1 MISILM
7 KLRLCFA
14 LLIIGAAGFTLAA
27 AWVLGSSLSA
37 PHQAAIGL
45 PPVDLDAQ
53 VVMFPGKSGASLS
66 GWFIPGQA
74 GRGGVLL
81 LHGIRS
87 SRREMLGRAAFL
99 HQAGYSILLFDF
111 QAHGESPGEHI
122 TFGYLESQDAQ
133 AAFDYLQ
140 RRIPGQPVGVIGVS
154 LGGAAT
160 LLGESPLPAD
170 ALVLESVFPDFE
182 EAVANRIAIR
192 LGSLGHYLAP
202 LFVWQVRT
210 RLGIDPRRL
219 SPIERISQ
227 ASSPLLIIAGTED
240 QRTTLS
246 EARRL
251 YDQAPEPKEFWAVQ
265 GAAHQNFHRYAPAQY
280 EARVLNFFER
290 FLGSNSHVQFK

>member
-1 MISILM
+1 MIATLM
-7 KLRLCFA
+7 KLRFCLA
-14 LLIIGAAGFTLAA
+14 LIAGAAGFTLAA
-27 AWVLGSSLSA
+27 AWFFGSSLSA
-37 PHQAAIGL
+37 PHQMAIGL

-66 GWFIPGQA
+66 GWFVPGQT
-74 GRGGVLL
+74 GQGGVLL

-87 SRREMLGRAAFL
+87 NRREMLGRAAFL
-99 HQAGYSILLFDF
+99 HQAGYSVLLFDF
-111 QAHGESPGEHI
+111 QAHGESPGERI

-140 RRIPGQPVGVIGVS
+140 RRIPGQPIGVIGVS

-160 LLGESPLPAD
+160 LLGKAPLPAD

-182 EAVANRIAIR
+182 GAVANRIAIR

-202 LFVWQVRT
+202 LFVWQIRP
-210 RLGIDPRRL
+210 RLGIDPKRL
-219 SPIERISQ
+219 SPIDHISQ
-227 ASSPLLIIAGTED
+227 VRAPVLIIAGTED
-240 QRTTLS
+240 QRTTLA

-251 YDQAPEPKEFWAVQ
+251 YDQAPEPKKFWPVP

-280 EARVLNFFER
+280 EARVLKFFER
-290 FLGSNSHVQFK
+290 FLGSNSHVEFK